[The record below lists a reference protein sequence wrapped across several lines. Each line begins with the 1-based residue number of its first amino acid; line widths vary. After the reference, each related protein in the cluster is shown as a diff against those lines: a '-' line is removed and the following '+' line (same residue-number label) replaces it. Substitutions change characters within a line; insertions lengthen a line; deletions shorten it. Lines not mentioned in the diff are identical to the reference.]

1 MASDAVL
8 KVGVAGLGFGST
20 EFMPTLER
28 LPQIELVAAADS
40 LRPHALRAFESRYGG
55 RGYGSV
61 EELCADPDV
70 EAVWISTPN
79 QFHAENAITAAEHGK
94 HILLR
99 KPMGIT
105 MDECQ
110 RVLDAVDRSGVK
122 LLAGGQTQGT
132 SPNTHAVRKVIASGE
147 LGGVRAI
154 NVWAYTGW
162 MLRPRMPQEV
172 DESMGGGVV
181 WRQAPHQIETVR
193 YLGGGMVRSVRA
205 ATGRWRPER
214 PNGSGYYAA
223 YLEFED
229 GTPVT
234 IVYNAYGY
242 FDSVDLVSWG
252 EDKGHESRAKM
263 RKAMLAG
270 EVDEE
275 AGKERT
281 RFGSPGEGSIVGGR
295 ADRPWMPGNLGV
307 FIVSCESGDI
317 RMSAAGMYIYDD
329 EGMREVTVPQ
339 PGGAGMTLESEVM
352 ELYDAISGG
361 KPLFHDGRWGMAT
374 AEVQWAIIESAK
386 QRKEIML
393 EHQVPVPAG
402 F

>member
-1 MASDAVL
+1 GDIDPPTVHMKYPGSISLTEKTFRALLRDICASFRTHGFEQIVL
-8 KVGVAGLGFGST
+8 IGDSGGNQNGMKA
-20 EFMPTLER
+20 
-28 LPQIELVAAADS
+28 VAAALDQEW
-40 LRPHALRAFESRYGG
+40 AGG
-55 RGYGSV
+55 RTRVHYIA
-61 EELCADPDV
+61 EYYDYP
-70 EAVWISTPN
+70 AVCKFLERN
-79 QFHAENAITAAEHGK
+79 
-94 HILLR
+94 
-99 KPMGIT
+99 GI
-105 MDECQ
+105 
-110 RVLDAVDRSGVK
+110 K

-132 SPNTHAVRKVIASGE
+132 SPLTHAVRKVIASGE
-147 LGGVRAI
+147 LGPLRAI

-172 DESMGGGVV
+172 DESLGGGVV

-193 YLGGGMVRSVRA
+193 YLGGGLVRSVRA
-205 ATGRWRPER
+205 MTGRWRPER
-214 PNGSGYYAA
+214 PDGSGYYAA

-234 IVYNAYGY
+234 LVYNAYGY
-242 FDSVDLVSWG
+242 FDSMDLVSWG
-252 EDKGHESRAKM
+252 EDKGHESRAKT

-317 RMSAAGMYIYDD
+317 RMSAAGMYIYDN
-329 EGMREVTVPQ
+329 EGMRDVPVPQ
-339 PGGAGMTLESEVM
+339 PGGAGMTLDSEVM
-352 ELYDAISGG
+352 ELYDAIRSD

-393 EHQVPVPAG
+393 KHQVPVPAG